1 VAYSGRLRWRNQ
13 REEIMIITNKFD
25 LPSSVLNALH
35 RPTYSKGNAH
45 ISCTELLNSPRIVQL
60 KRKHWE
66 DIEQDASEM
75 VWQLFGSAIHQIL
88 EHGKGENHIIEERLF
103 AEFSGWVLSG
113 AIDLQTVTPDGIE
126 ISDYKTCGSYSV
138 VNEKADWT
146 YQLNIYAHL
155 LETVKKIPV
164 TKLSIVAIV
173 RDWTARDTGR
183 ENYPQAPIVTIPI
196 KLWSPEEREAFI
208 QSRLTAHSSA
218 MFEADTEGTLPE
230 CSPEEMWEK
239 PSTWAIKKEGGVRAK
254 SVHSTKEEA
263 EVNLTKGYFIEH
275 RPGERTR
282 CKSYCQVS
290 KFCSQFQTYLKEN
303 QSVDQPE

>member
-1 VAYSGRLRWRNQ
+1 VK
-13 REEIMIITNKFD
+13 ITNKFL
-25 LPSSVLNALH
+25 LPESVLNALH
-35 RPTYSKGNAH
+35 RPTYSKGDAH

-75 VWQLFGSAIHQIL
+75 VWQLFGSAIHHIL
-88 EHGKGENHIIEERLF
+88 EHGKGDNHIIEERLF

-126 ISDYKTCGSYSV
+126 ISDYKTTSAWAV
-138 VNEKADWT
+138 MNEKSDWT
-146 YQLNIYAHL
+146 HQLNVYAHL
-155 LETVKKIPV
+155 VEKVKKIPV
-164 TKLSIVAIV
+164 TKLSIVAII
-173 RDWTARDTGR
+173 RDWSAREAQKEG
-183 ENYPQAPIVTIPI
+183 YPQAPIVTIPI
-196 KLWSPEEREAFI
+196 KLWSPEEREQFI

-218 MFEADTEGTLPE
+218 MFEADTEGALPE

-254 SVHSTKEEA
+254 SVHSSVEEA
-263 EVNLTKGYFIEH
+263 NAALAEAEKSAKKNEKFAIEI

-290 KFCSQFQTYLKEN
+290 KFCSQWN
-303 QSVDQPE
+303 QYKQDLNVDTTFGTIDS

>member
-1 VAYSGRLRWRNQ
+1 
-13 REEIMIITNKFD
+13 MIITNKFL
-25 LPSSVLNALH
+25 LPESVLNALH
-35 RPTYSKGNAH
+35 RPTYSKGDAH

-75 VWQLFGSAIHQIL
+75 VWQLFGSAIHHIL
-88 EHGKGENHIIEERLF
+88 EHGKGDNHIIEERLF

-126 ISDYKTCGSYSV
+126 ISDYKTTSAWAV
-138 VNEKADWT
+138 MNEKSDWT
-146 YQLNIYAHL
+146 HQLNVYAHL
-155 LETVKKIPV
+155 VEKVKKIPV
-164 TKLSIVAIV
+164 TKLSIVAII
-173 RDWTARDTGR
+173 RDWSAREAQKEG
-183 ENYPQAPIVTIPI
+183 YPQAPIVTIPI
-196 KLWSPEEREAFI
+196 KLWSPEEREQFI

-218 MFEADTEGTLPE
+218 MFEADTEGALPE
-230 CSPEEMWEK
+230 CSSDDMWEK
-239 PSTWAIKKEGGVRAK
+239 SSTWAIKKEGGVRAK
-254 SVHSTKEEA
+254 SVHSSVEEA
-263 EVNLTKGYFIEH
+263 NAALAEAEKSAKKNEKFMIEI

-303 QSVDQPE
+303 QSVDQPD

>member
-1 VAYSGRLRWRNQ
+1 
-13 REEIMIITNKFD
+13 MIITNNHN
-25 LPSSVLNALH
+25 LPESVLNALH
-35 RPTYSKGNAH
+35 RPTYSKGDAH

-88 EHGKGENHIIEERLF
+88 EHGKGDNHIIEERLF

-126 ISDYKTCGSYSV
+126 ISDYKTTSAWAV
-138 VNEKADWT
+138 MNEKVDWT
-146 YQLNIYAHL
+146 RQLNVYAHL
-155 LETVKKIPV
+155 DETVKKIPV
-164 TKLSIVAIV
+164 TKLSIVAII
-173 RDWTARDTGR
+173 RDWSAREAQKEG
-183 ENYPQAPIVTIPI
+183 YPQAPIVTIPI
-196 KLWSPEEREAFI
+196 KLWSPEEREQFI
-208 QSRLTAHSSA
+208 QSRLTDHSSA
-218 MFEADTEGTLPE
+218 MFEADTEGALPE
-230 CSPEEMWEK
+230 CSPDEMWEK

-254 SVHSTKEEA
+254 SVHSSVEEA
-263 EVNLTKGYFIEH
+263 NAALAEAEKSAKKNEKFAIEI

-290 KFCSQFQTYLKEN
+290 KFCSQHQTYLKEN
-303 QSVDQPE
+303 QSVDQPD

>member
-1 VAYSGRLRWRNQ
+1 
-13 REEIMIITNKFD
+13 MKITNHHL
-25 LPSSVLNALH
+25 LPTSVLNALH
-35 RPTYSKGNAH
+35 RPTYSKGDAH

-75 VWQLFGSAIHQIL
+75 VWQLFGSAIHHIL
-88 EHGKGENHIIEERLF
+88 EHGKGDNHIIEERLF

-126 ISDYKTCGSYSV
+126 ISDYKTTSAWAV
-138 VNEKADWT
+138 MNEKADWT
-146 YQLNIYAHL
+146 HQLNVYAHL
-155 LETVKKIPV
+155 VETVKKIPV
-164 TKLSIVAIV
+164 TKLSIVAII
-173 RDWTARDTGR
+173 RDWSAREAQKEG
-183 ENYPQAPIVTIPI
+183 YPQAPIVTIPI

-230 CSPEEMWEK
+230 CSSEEMWEK

-282 CKSYCQVS
+282 CKSFCQVS
-290 KFCSQFQTYLKEN
+290 KFCSQHQTYLKEN
-303 QSVDQPE
+303 QSVDQPD

>member
-1 VAYSGRLRWRNQ
+1 MR
-13 REEIMIITNKFD
+13 ITNFHN
-25 LPSSVLNALH
+25 LPESIISALH
-35 RPTYSKGNAH
+35 RPTYSKGDAH

-66 DIEQDASEM
+66 NIEQDASEM
-75 VWQLFGSAIHQIL
+75 VWQLFGSAIHHIL
-88 EHGKGENHIIEERLF
+88 EHGKGDNHIIEERLF

-113 AIDLQTVTPDGIE
+113 AIDLQIVTPDGVE

-146 YQLNIYAHL
+146 YQLNVYAHL
-155 LETVKKIPV
+155 VETVKKIPV
-164 TKLSIVAIV
+164 TKLSIVAII
-173 RDWTARDTGR
+173 RDWSAREAQKEG
-183 ENYPQAPIVTIPI
+183 YPQAPIVTIPI
-196 KLWSPEEREAFI
+196 KLWSPEEREQFI

-218 MFEADTEGTLPE
+218 MFEADTEGALPE

-239 PSTWAIKKEGGVRAK
+239 QSTWAIKKEGGVRAK
-254 SVHSTKEEA
+254 SVHSSEEEA
-263 EVNLTKGYFIEH
+263 NAALAEAEKSAKKNEKFMIEI

-303 QSVDQPE
+303 QSVDQPD

>member
-1 VAYSGRLRWRNQ
+1 V
-13 REEIMIITNKFD
+13 IITNNHH
-25 LPSSVLNALH
+25 LPESVLNALH
-35 RPTYSKGNAH
+35 RPTYSKGDAH

-75 VWQLFGSAIHQIL
+75 VWQLFGSAIHHIL
-88 EHGKGENHIIEERLF
+88 EHGKGDNHIIEERLF

-126 ISDYKTCGSYSV
+126 ISDYKTTSAWAV
-138 VNEKADWT
+138 MNEKADWT
-146 YQLNIYAHL
+146 HQLNIYAHL
-155 LETVKKIPV
+155 VEKVKKIPV
-164 TKLSIVAIV
+164 TGLSIVAII
-173 RDWTARDTGR
+173 RDWSAREAQKET
-183 ENYPQAPIVTIPI
+183 YPQAPIVTIPI

-239 PSTWAIKKEGGVRAK
+239 SSTWAIKKEGGVRAK
-254 SVHSTKEEA
+254 SVHSSVEEA
-263 EVNLTKGYFIEH
+263 NAALAEAEKSAKKNEKFVIEI

-290 KFCSQFQTYLKEN
+290 KFCSQHQTYLKEN
-303 QSVDQPE
+303 QSVDQPD

>member
-1 VAYSGRLRWRNQ
+1 
-13 REEIMIITNKFD
+13 MKITNFHS
-25 LPSSVLNALH
+25 LPESIISALH
-35 RPTYSKGNAH
+35 RPTYSKGDAH

-75 VWQLFGSAIHQIL
+75 VWQLFGSAIHHIL
-88 EHGKGENHIIEERLF
+88 EHGKGDNHIIEERLF

-113 AIDLQTVTPDGIE
+113 AIDLQTVTPEGIE
-126 ISDYKTCGSYSV
+126 ISDYKTTSAWAV
-138 VNEKADWT
+138 MNEKADWT
-146 YQLNIYAHL
+146 HQLNIYAHL
-155 LETVKKIPV
+155 VEKVKKIPV
-164 TKLSIVAIV
+164 TGLSIVAII
-173 RDWTARDTGR
+173 RDWSAREAQKET
-183 ENYPQAPIVTIPI
+183 YPQAPIVTIPI

-263 EVNLTKGYFIEH
+263 ELNLAKGYFIEH

-282 CKSYCQVS
+282 CKSFCQVS
-290 KFCSQFQTYLKEN
+290 KFCSQHQTYLKEN
-303 QSVDQPE
+303 QSVDQPD

>member
-1 VAYSGRLRWRNQ
+1 
-13 REEIMIITNKFD
+13 MKITNKFN

-60 KRKHWE
+60 KRKHW
-66 DIEQDASEM
+66 DDVEQDASEM

-88 EHGKGENHIIEERLF
+88 EHGKGDNHIIEERLF

-126 ISDYKTCGSYSV
+126 ISDYKTTSAWAV
-138 VNEKADWT
+138 MNEKADWT

-155 LETVKKIPV
+155 VETVKKIPV
-164 TKLSIVAIV
+164 TGLSIVAII
-173 RDWTARDTGR
+173 RDWSAREAKKET
-183 ENYPQAPIVTIPI
+183 YPQAPIVTIPI
-196 KLWSPEEREAFI
+196 QLWSPEEREAFI
-208 QSRLTAHSSA
+208 QARLTAHSSA
-218 MFEADTEGTLPE
+218 MFEAETDGALPE
-230 CSPEEMWEK
+230 CTPDEMWEK

-263 EVNLTKGYFIEH
+263 ELNLTKGFFIEH
-275 RPGERTR
+275 RPGERVR
-282 CKSYCQVS
+282 CANYCQVAPW
-290 KFCSQFQTYLKEN
+290 CSQYQTYLKEN
-303 QSVDQPE
+303 QSVDQSE

>member
-1 VAYSGRLRWRNQ
+1 
-13 REEIMIITNKFD
+13 MKITNIHA
-25 LPSSVLNALH
+25 LPESVVNALH
-35 RPTYSKGNAH
+35 RPTYSKGDAH

-75 VWQLFGSAIHQIL
+75 VWQLFGSAIHHIL
-88 EHGKGENHIIEERLF
+88 EHGKGDNHIIEERLF

-126 ISDYKTCGSYSV
+126 ISDYKTTSAWAV
-138 VNEKADWT
+138 MNEKSDWT
-146 YQLNIYAHL
+146 HQLNVYAHL
-155 LETVKKIPV
+155 VEKVKKIPV
-164 TKLSIVAIV
+164 TGLSIVAII
-173 RDWTARDTGR
+173 RDWSAREAQKET
-183 ENYPQAPIVTIPI
+183 YPQAPIVTIPI

-218 MFEADTEGTLPE
+218 MFEADTEVTLPG
-230 CSPEEMWEK
+230 CTSEEMWEK

-254 SVHSTKEEA
+254 SVHSSVEEA
-263 EVNLTKGYFIEH
+263 NAALAEAEKSAKKNEKFTIEI

-303 QSVDQPE
+303 QSVDQPD

>member
-1 VAYSGRLRWRNQ
+1 ML
-13 REEIMIITNKFD
+13 ITNNHN

-35 RPTYSKGNAH
+35 RPTYTKGDAH

-60 KRKHWE
+60 KRKHWDE
-66 DIEQDASEM
+66 IEQDASEM
-75 VWQLFGSAIHQIL
+75 VWQLFGSAIHHIL

-146 YQLNIYAHL
+146 YQLNVYAHL
-155 LETVKKIPV
+155 VETVKKVPV

-173 RDWTARDTGR
+173 RDWTARDTKR
-183 ENYPQAPIVTIPI
+183 EGYPQAPIVTIPI
-196 KLWSPEEREAFI
+196 TLWSRDERETFI
-208 QSRLTAHSSA
+208 QSRLNAHASA
-218 MFEADTEGTLPE
+218 MFEADTEGSLPE
-230 CSPEEMWEK
+230 CTPIEMWEK
-239 PSTWAIKKEGGVRAK
+239 PAVWAVKKEGGVRAK
-254 SVHSTKEEA
+254 SLHSSKEEA
-263 EVNLTKGYFIEH
+263 ELACAKGYAVEH

-282 CKSYCQVS
+282 CMRFCQVS
-290 KFCSQFQTYLKEN
+290 KFCGQYQTYLKEN
-303 QSVDQPE
+303 PNVDQPE

>member
-1 VAYSGRLRWRNQ
+1 V
-13 REEIMIITNKFD
+13 IITNKFD

-35 RPTYSKGNAH
+35 RPTYSKGDAH

-60 KRKHWE
+60 KRKHW
-66 DIEQDASEM
+66 DDVEQDASEM
-75 VWQLFGSAIHQIL
+75 VWQLFGSAIHHIL
-88 EHGKGENHIIEERLF
+88 EHGKGDNHIIEERLF

-113 AIDLQTVTPDGIE
+113 AVDLQTVTPDGIE
-126 ISDYKTCGSYSV
+126 ISDYKTTSAWAV
-138 VNEKADWT
+138 MNEKADWT

-155 LETVKKIPV
+155 FEKVKKVPV
-164 TKLSIVAIV
+164 TGLSIVAII
-173 RDWTARDTGR
+173 RDWSAREAQKET
-183 ENYPQAPIVTIPI
+183 YPQAPIVTIPI

-218 MFEADTEGTLPE
+218 MFEADTEGSLPE
-230 CSPEEMWEK
+230 CSADEMWEK

-254 SVHSTKEEA
+254 SVHSSVEEA
-263 EVNLTKGYFIEH
+263 NAALVEAEKSAKKNEKFAIEI

-303 QSVDQPE
+303 QSVDQPD

>member
-1 VAYSGRLRWRNQ
+1 
-13 REEIMIITNKFD
+13 MIITNKFD

-60 KRKHWE
+60 KRKHW
-66 DIEQDASEM
+66 DDVEQDASEM
-75 VWQLFGSAIHQIL
+75 VWQLFGSAIHHIL

-113 AIDLQTVTPDGIE
+113 AIDLQTVTPSGIE
-126 ISDYKTCGSYSV
+126 ISDYKTTSAWAV
-138 VNEKADWT
+138 MNEKADWT

-155 LETVKKIPV
+155 VERVKKIPV
-164 TKLSIVAIV
+164 TGLSIIAII
-173 RDWTARDTGR
+173 RDWSAREAKKET
-183 ENYPQAPIVTIPI
+183 YPQAPIVTIPI
-196 KLWSPEEREAFI
+196 QLWSPEEREAFI
-208 QSRLTAHSSA
+208 QTRLTAHSSA
-218 MFEADTEGTLPE
+218 MFEAETGGDLPD
-230 CSPEEMWEK
+230 CTPDEMWEK
-239 PSTWAIKKEGGVRAK
+239 QSTWAIKKEGGVRAK

-263 EVNLTKGYFIEH
+263 ELNLTKGYFIES

-282 CKSYCQVS
+282 CKSYCQVAN
-290 KFCSQFQTYLKEN
+290 FCSQYQTYLKEN

>member
-1 VAYSGRLRWRNQ
+1 
-13 REEIMIITNKFD
+13 
-25 LPSSVLNALH
+25 
-35 RPTYSKGNAH
+35 
-45 ISCTELLNSPRIVQL
+45 
-60 KRKHWE
+60 
-66 DIEQDASEM
+66 M
-75 VWQLFGSAIHQIL
+75 VWQLFGSAIHHIL
-88 EHGKGENHIIEERLF
+88 EHGKGDNHIIEERLF

-126 ISDYKTCGSYSV
+126 ISDYKTTSAWAV
-138 VNEKADWT
+138 MNEKADWT
-146 YQLNIYAHL
+146 HQLNIYAHL
-155 LETVKKIPV
+155 VEKVKKIPV
-164 TKLSIVAIV
+164 TGLSIVAII
-173 RDWTARDTGR
+173 RDWSAREAQKET
-183 ENYPQAPIVTIPI
+183 YPQAPIVTIPI

-290 KFCSQFQTYLKEN
+290 KFCSQHQTYLKEN
-303 QSVDQPE
+303 QSVDQPD